1 MRIVFGAALA
11 AAVSLGSVGQGAAGP
26 VQGMSNPLAG
36 VPAVVLVQY
45 KSPLQV
51 ECEERGL
58 RRGLDG
64 GPFQS
69 YVRQC
74 MGRGGG
80 RYEEQKSPRQ
90 IECEERG
97 KRRGYDGGEFQNY
110 VRYCMARDGGRY
122 EEQKSP
128 RQIECE
134 ERGKRRG
141 YDGGEFQAFVRY
153 CMGR

>member
-1 MRIVFGAALA
+1 MMRLVFGAALA
-11 AAVSLGSVGQGAAGP
+11 VAMSLGTL
-26 VQGMSNPLAG
+26 VQGSASAIKGTGVPLAFDHIPP
-36 VPAVVLVQY
+36 VLLVQY
-45 KSPLQV
+45 KSSL
-51 ECEERGL
+51 
-58 RRGLDG
+58 
-64 GPFQS
+64 
-69 YVRQC
+69 
-74 MGRGGG
+74 
-80 RYEEQKSPRQ
+80 Q

-97 KRRGYDGGEFQNY
+97 KRRGYDGGEFQSY
-110 VRYCMARDGGRY
+110 VRRCMAREGGRY

>member
-1 MRIVFGAALA
+1 MRTIFAAALA
-11 AAVSLGSVGQGAAGP
+11 VVALSLGLVVQGAAR
-26 VQGMSNPLAG
+26 MSIPLAFES
-36 VPAVVLVQY
+36 VPPVMLIQN
-45 KSPLQV
+45 KSRLQI

-69 YVRQC
+69 YVR
-74 MGRGGG
+74 R
-80 RYEEQKSPRQ
+80 
-90 IECEERG
+90 
-97 KRRGYDGGEFQNY
+97 
-110 VRYCMARDGGRY
+110 CMARDGGRY

-141 YDGGEFQAFVRY
+141 YDGGEFQNYVRRCMARDGGRYEEQKSPRQIECEERGKRRGLDGGEFQHFVRF
-153 CMGR
+153 CMER